1 MSKKTLNKTNL
12 TALGADALA
21 ELLLEV
27 TRGNAAQQ
35 RRLRMELSAT
45 AGTADLA
52 RDIRKRFATLRR
64 STGYISWRKK
74 SSFARELSDLTG
86 LIRTRVAPDDPGEA
100 FDLLWSFLQL
110 APSIYERCDD
120 SSGTIGSVM
129 YDAMEHV
136 SDLAALLTTD
146 RRALAERVFEALQGN
161 GYGEFDGAI
170 PALAEALGSD
180 GLARLKDLAH
190 AVEAEP
196 LSEADLA
203 RYDFVDDPEH
213 QRELAREARNR
224 NAGMILQDVADLEGD
239 VDAYMARYSAEQ
251 LTFHTIAPDVA
262 ARLMAA
268 GRASEALQIVDGAF
282 AQDRRSAFDTPE
294 LTQVR
299 VECLDALGRGE
310 TAREVLW
317 EEFCQTLNAVSLR
330 QYLRRLPDF
339 EDVEAEDR
347 AKSLAMAHPD
357 LLTALKFFLEWPDPQ
372 SAASLIETRYSEL
385 DGNAYYILNPAAAAL
400 DGDYPLAATLARRA
414 MILDTLENKRSK
426 RYGHAA
432 NHLAECDASDGQIS
446 KHQTHLPHAK
456 FVEMLRRTHPRKSGF
471 WSRVENV

>member
-21 ELLLEV
+21 ELLLDV
-27 TRGNAAQQ
+27 TKGNAAQQ
-35 RRLRMELSAT
+35 RRLRMELSAS
-45 AGTADLA
+45 AGTADVA
-52 RDIRKRFATLRR
+52 GDIRKRCATLRR
-64 STGYISWRKK
+64 STGYVSWRKK
-74 SSFARELSDLTG
+74 GAFARELSDLIG

-129 YDAMEHV
+129 SDAMEHV
-136 SDLAALLTTD
+136 SDLAPMLTTD
-146 RRALAERVFEALQGN
+146 CRALAERVFEALQDN

-180 GLARLKDLAH
+180 GLARLKDLAQ

-213 QRELAREARNR
+213 QRELAQEARNR
-224 NAGMILQDVADLEGD
+224 SACMILQAAADLEGD
-239 VDAYMARYSAEQ
+239 VDAYMARYSAKQ

-262 ARLMAA
+262 ARLLAA
-268 GRASEALQIVDGAF
+268 GRANEALQIVEGALT
-282 AQDRRSAFDTPE
+282 QDRRTVFDTPE

-299 VECLDALGRGE
+299 VECLDALDRGDS
-310 TAREVLW
+310 ASEVLW
-317 EEFCQTLNAVSLR
+317 EEFCQTLRVDCLR

-339 EDVEAEDR
+339 EDIEAGDR
-347 AKSLAMAHPD
+347 AKSVALAHPD
-357 LLTALKFFLEWPDPQ
+357 IMMALTFFLEWPDMR
-372 SAASLIETRYSEL
+372 SAASLIEIRFAEL

-414 MILDTLENKRSK
+414 LILDTLDNKRSK

-432 NHLAECDASDGQIS
+432 THLAECDASDGQINDY
-446 KHQTHLPHAK
+446 QTHLPHAK
-456 FVEMLRRTHPRKSGF
+456 FLETLRYAHPRKSAF
-471 WSRVENV
+471 WSRV